1 MAVPKPAPDAYS
13 EYDLYGSYGS
23 SIGFSEEKR
32 LSDKVKNKIKAS
44 FRYRDEIETADSDS
58 LFSSKFSKF
67 GVPKDPETS
76 GILGKQNKSIL
87 SEIIKKQQTEGGK
100 QFSFPAI
107 AKNIPTGSNQLSLPS
122 IKK

>member
-1 MAVPKPAPDAYS
+1 MPKPAPDAYS

-67 GVPKDPETS
+67 AVPKDS
-76 GILGKQNKSIL
+76 DSFVIGKQNKSNL
-87 SEIIKKQQTEGGK
+87 SEIIKKQQIEGGK

-107 AKNIPTGSNQLSLPS
+107 TKNIPSGGSQLSFPS